1 MRHEGPVNR
10 LNALSERRMI
20 TMSRFIPCTI
30 AALLALAP
38 AASGAQVTKSMT
50 GTAETVTATV
60 NAIDHAN
67 RTLTLQDEDG
77 TYEVL
82 HVPQSVTRFDALKVG
97 DKVTAKYYE
106 NVVLRTK
113 APGEKDVDA
122 TTAGRTPGS
131 GAAPGATFAT
141 QRTITATITA
151 IDPKVPS
158 ITFTGPNGWKYSTHV
173 EDKDALAKVR
183 VGDKVDITWTAAALV
198 SVDPVR

>member
-1 MRHEGPVNR
+1 
-10 LNALSERRMI
+10 
-20 TMSRFIPCTI
+20 MSRFISCTV
-30 AALLALAP
+30 AALVTLAP
-38 AASGAQVTKSMT
+38 AASSAQVTKSIT
-50 GTAETVTATV
+50 GRTETVTAAV
-60 NAIDHAN
+60 KAIDHAN

-82 HVPQSVTRFDALKVG
+82 HAPQSVKRFDALKVG

-113 APGEKDVDA
+113 APGEKDVDT
-122 TTAGRTPGS
+122 TTAGRTPAT
-131 GAAPGATFAT
+131 GAAPGATFAS

-151 IDPKVPS
+151 IDQNVPS

-173 EDKDALAKVR
+173 EDKKALAKVQ

-198 SVDPVR
+198 SLDSQP